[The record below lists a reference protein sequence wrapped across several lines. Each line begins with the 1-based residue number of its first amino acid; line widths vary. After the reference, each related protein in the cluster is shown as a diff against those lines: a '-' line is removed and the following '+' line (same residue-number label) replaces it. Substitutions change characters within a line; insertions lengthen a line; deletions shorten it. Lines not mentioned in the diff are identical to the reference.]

1 MLVRSPEYKLIE
13 KTITTKSGSVVS
25 VLVAVTYYE
34 NRVVSAR
41 IIAVRPLEAPTE
53 ALKPILLTSCE
64 ECEILSSICTLSLYT
79 QFFGFD
85 FSFLTSQPTRAPA
98 LAYSR

>member
-1 MLVRSPEYKLIE
+1 MLVRTPEYKLVE

-25 VLVAVTYYE
+25 VLVAVTYCD
-34 NRVVSAR
+34 NRVISAR
-41 IIAVRPLEAPTE
+41 IVAVRPVEAPTE
-53 ALKPILLTSCE
+53 AQEPILLTSCE
-64 ECEILSSICTLSLYT
+64 ACEILSSVSTEALYT
-79 QFFGFD
+79 PFFGFD